1 MKIDLS
7 LNASEF
13 KKWQKQ
19 VLKEVQSESKEI
31 IKDATLATEAN
42 AKRLCPVDQGP
53 LREGIFSTVKNYKG
67 EVSTSP
73 STPYALF
80 VHEGHWIRE
89 GQLFPTKDGGFK
101 RVKETRFID
110 GQPFMAEAFDLI
122 SEDVEAEFKKLLNKI
137 K

>member
-1 MKIDLS
+1 MKVDLS

-13 KKWQKQ
+13 KKWHNQ

-110 GQPFMAEAFDLI
+110 GQPFMAQAFDLI

>member
-1 MKIDLS
+1 MKVDLS
-7 LNASEF
+7 LDSTEF
-13 KKWQKQ
+13 KKWQKKM
-19 VLKEVQSESKEI
+19 LKEVKSESKAI

-53 LREGIFSTVKNYKG
+53 LRQGIFSTIKDYKG

-80 VHEGHWIRE
+80 VHEGHWVRE

-110 GQPFMAEAFDLI
+110 GQPFMSEAFDLI
-122 SEDVEAEFKKLLNKI
+122 SDDVEKEFEKLIKKMK
-137 K
+137 

>member
-7 LNASEF
+7 FDDAEF
-13 KKWQKQ
+13 HKWQKKI
-19 VLKEVQSESKEI
+19 VKDVQSEAKAI
-31 IKDATLATEAN
+31 IRDATLATEAN

-53 LREGIFSTVKNYKG
+53 LRQGIFSTVKNYQG

-73 STPYALF
+73 STPYALY
-80 VHEGHWIRE
+80 VHEGHWVKE

-101 RVKETRFID
+101 RVKETRFIN

-122 SEDVEAEFKKLLNKI
+122 ADEVEREFEKLAKNMK
-137 K
+137 

>member
-1 MKIDLS
+1 MKVDLS
-7 LNASEF
+7 MNANEL

-53 LREGIFSTVKNYKG
+53 LREGIFSKVKNYTG

-80 VHEGHWIRE
+80 VHEGHWVRE
-89 GQLFPTKDGGFK
+89 GQLFPVDGGFK
-101 RVKETRFID
+101 RIKETRFID

-122 SEDVEAEFKKLLNKI
+122 ADDVEAEFNKLLNKI

>member
-1 MKIDLS
+1 MKVDLS
-7 LNASEF
+7 LNATEF
-13 KKWQKQ
+13 KKWHDKL
-19 VLKEVQSESKEI
+19 LKEVKSESKEI

-53 LREGIFSTVKNYKG
+53 LREGIFSKVKNYTG

-80 VHEGHWIRE
+80 VHEGHWVRE

-122 SEDVEAEFKKLLNKI
+122 SEDVEAEFKKLLKKI

>member
-1 MKIDLS
+1 MKVDLS
-7 LNASEF
+7 MNATEF
-13 KKWQKQ
+13 KKWHDKL
-19 VLKEVQSESKEI
+19 LKEVNSEAKEI

-53 LREGIFSTVKNYKG
+53 LREGIFSKVKNYTG

-73 STPYALF
+73 STPYALY
-80 VHEGHWIRE
+80 VHEGHWVRE

-101 RVKETRFID
+101 RIKETRFID

-122 SEDVEAEFKKLLNKI
+122 SEDVEAEFKKLLKKI

>member
-1 MKIDLS
+1 MKVDLS
-7 LNASEF
+7 MNATEF
-13 KKWQKQ
+13 KKWHDQL
-19 VLKEVQSESKEI
+19 LKEVNSEAKEI

-80 VHEGHWIRE
+80 VHEGHWVRE

-101 RVKETRFID
+101 RIKETRFID
-110 GQPFMAEAFDLI
+110 GQPFMAQAFDLI
-122 SEDVEAEFKKLLNKI
+122 SEDVEAEFKKLLKKI

>member
-1 MKIDLS
+1 MKADLS
-7 LNASEF
+7 LDAAEF
-13 KKWQKQ
+13 KKWHDQL
-19 VLKEVQSESKEI
+19 LKEVKSESKAI

-53 LREGIFSTVKNYKG
+53 LREGIFSTVKNYTG

-80 VHEGHWIRE
+80 VHEGHWVRE
-89 GQLFPTKDGGFK
+89 GQLFPIDGGFK
-101 RVKETRFID
+101 RIKETRFID
-110 GQPFMAEAFDLI
+110 GQPFMSEAFDLI
-122 SEDVEAEFKKLLNKI
+122 SEDVEAEFKKLLKKI